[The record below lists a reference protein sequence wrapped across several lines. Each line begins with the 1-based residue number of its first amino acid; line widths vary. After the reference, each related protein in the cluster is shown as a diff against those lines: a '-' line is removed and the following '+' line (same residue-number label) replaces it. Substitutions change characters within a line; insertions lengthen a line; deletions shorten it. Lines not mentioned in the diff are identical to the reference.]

1 MSDVSTLMINRNA
14 NKKSQRRTVL
24 EHTLGLSVVWT
35 ELVICSSGSVILY
48 CTHEDRTSS
57 QAAVAMPKTQ
67 ATAFLR

>member
-1 MSDVSTLMINRNA
+1 MSDVSTLMLNSNA
-14 NKKSQRRTVL
+14 NKKNQGRPVL

-35 ELVICSSGSVILY
+35 ELLICSSRSVILY

-57 QAAVAMPKTQ
+57 QASVAMPKTQ